1 MNIKPRIGMTLG
13 FVSLL
18 FPTRVL
24 VAATDA
30 SPPPSPATRSTFTS
44 LVFLLLL
51 FTGLAAQAQSNNTP
65 TINAS
70 PPTVRIGYFDTHPL
84 SFRNRNGEPDGLIID
99 ILNEV
104 AASGNIQV
112 QWVYDTFPNHIKSIQ
127 AGDIDVLVSLA
138 YSEERARYMDYSSM
152 NFTNVWGQVFLP
164 PNSDVE
170 SLFDLNDKTVALLEN
185 GINGQNFLQQ
195 CELFEVECT
204 PVYDNTY
211 ENIFAMVANGQAD
224 AAVSNNM
231 VGMEYLDEFDLL
243 ASSIVFNPFKVY
255 ITKPLTADPAFLNL
269 YDARMRAWKEDKG
282 SFYYQTRLKWTHQ
295 NTHDTIPYW
304 ILYTL
309 LGLFVFALVAMVA
322 AVLFKKQVNRRV
334 TELSQREVQLN
345 QIINIVPHMIYANDY
360 EGKFII
366 ANDFACEFFGI
377 DNDQVEQENIY
388 QILKSSRNFEN
399 LIAYTTSSNPFNT
412 EIEAKNS
419 KGEPVS
425 LMMSKVPYSGRNDKE
440 PAVVTVGVDISQTKQ
455 FEEEIEYLAN
465 HDALTGLPNRLLLSD
480 RLKSSLARAEQFKH
494 VGAILYIDLD
504 NFKNINDSQ
513 GHKVGDKLIKK
524 VATLLKK
531 TANPGDTIA
540 RLGGDEFVIELPELD
555 HDLQQAEQQ
564 AVQTAEN
571 IINQLKK
578 PIIIEDKQ
586 YNITAS
592 VGVVIYPRDGNRQSL
607 LIQRA
612 DTAMYEAKFNGRNR
626 IQVFEKGLEAK
637 VKKQHQLEN
646 DLRLALQ
653 NKEIVMVYQPIVA
666 ADSLKM
672 VGTEILLRWH
682 HPVRGTI
689 MPVDFIPI
697 AESAQL
703 ILEIGYWTIEKACQ
717 QILSWRESTDT
728 PFFVAINLSVIQFR
742 DQDFL
747 SRITDLVN
755 TYNIPRNYLEFE
767 VTESILLSES
777 ARSIEVI
784 NQLKLLGIKLSID
797 DFGTGY
803 SSFDYIRKLPL
814 DKIKIDKSFVEEIP
828 TDNNSITI
836 VKTILN
842 MAHEMNLQVV
852 AEGVENKQQ
861 MDFLRQHKCQF
872 FQGYLF
878 SKPKEVNKIPKK
890 FRF

>member
-1 MNIKPRIGMTLG
+1 MKIKPQIL
-13 FVSLL
+13 
-18 FPTRVL
+18 
-24 VAATDA
+24 A
-30 SPPPSPATRSTFTS
+30 
-44 LVFLLLL
+44 LLLI
-51 FTGLAAQAQSNNTP
+51 TSMINQPLAQNPDSL
-65 TINAS
+65 NAD
-70 PPTVRIGYFDTHPL
+70 PPDVRVGYFDTHPL
-84 SFRNRNGEPDGLIID
+84 SFRNSNGDPDGLIID
-99 ILNEV
+99 LLNEV
-104 AASGNIQV
+104 AATGNMKI
-112 QWVYDTFPNHIKSIQ
+112 QWVYDEFPNHINNIKS
-127 AGDIDVLVSLA
+127 GRIDVLVSVA
-138 YSEERARYMDYSSM
+138 YSEERARYMDYSAL

-164 PNSDVE
+164 ANSDIE
-170 SLFDLNDKTVALLEN
+170 SLFDLNNKSIALLEN

-195 CELFEVECT
+195 CELFEVNCQA
-204 PVYDNTY
+204 VYANSYHKIFTMVDNG
-211 ENIFAMVANGQAD
+211 EVD

-231 VGMEYLDEFDLL
+231 VGAEFQDQYDLL

-255 ITKPLTADPAFLNL
+255 ITKPLGADPVFLNL
-269 YDARMRAWKEDKG
+269 YDQRMRLWKDDPE
-282 SFYYQTRLKWTHQ
+282 SFYYQTRMKWTHQ
-295 NTHDTIPYW
+295 NQHDTIPYW
-304 ILYTL
+304 ILYTI
-309 LGLFVFALVAMVA
+309 LGLFVFALIAIIA
-322 AVLFKKQVNRRV
+322 AVLFKRQVNRRV
-334 TELSQREVQLN
+334 NELSQREIQLN

-360 EGKFII
+360 QGRFIL
-366 ANDFACEFFGI
+366 ANDFACDFFGI
-377 DNDQVEQENIY
+377 ENKQVEKENIY
-388 QILKSSRNFEN
+388 AILKSSPNFQN

-412 EIEAKNS
+412 EIEARNS
-419 KGEPVS
+419 RGEQIS

-455 FEEEIEYLAN
+455 YEEEIEYLAN

-524 VATLLKK
+524 VAIMLKK
-531 TANPGDTIA
+531 SATPGDTIA
-540 RLGGDEFVIELPELD
+540 RLGGDEFVIEIPELD
-555 HDLQQAEQQ
+555 QDINKAEQQ
-564 AVQTAEN
+564 ALLVAEKLST
-571 IINQLKK
+571 QLKK

-592 VGVVIYPRDGNRQSL
+592 IGVVVYPRDGNRQSL

-689 MPVDFIPI
+689 MPTDFIPI

-717 QILSWRESTDT
+717 QILTWRETTDQ

-742 DQDFL
+742 DREFL
-747 SRITDLVN
+747 GRITDLVN
-755 TYNIPRNYLEFE
+755 KYNIPRNYLEFE
-767 VTESILLSES
+767 VTESILLNES
-777 ARSIEVI
+777 VRSMEVI
-784 NQLKLLGIKLSID
+784 NQLKMLGIKLSID

-814 DKIKIDKSFVEEIP
+814 DKIKIDKSFIEDIP
-828 TDNNSITI
+828 SDNNSVTI

-852 AEGVENKQQ
+852 AEGVENKEQ
-861 MDFLRQHKCQF
+861 MEFLREHQCQF

>member
-1 MNIKPRIGMTLG
+1 MKIKPHILT
-13 FVSLL
+13 
-18 FPTRVL
+18 
-24 VAATDA
+24 
-30 SPPPSPATRSTFTS
+30 
-44 LVFLLLL
+44 LLLM
-51 FTGLAAQAQSNNTP
+51 FCITGQAQP
-65 TINAS
+65 DQMAS
-70 PPTVRIGYFDTHPL
+70 LSAKAPTVRIGYFDTHPL
-84 SFRNRNGEPDGLIID
+84 SFRNAQGEPDGLIID

-104 AASGNIQV
+104 AASRNIQV
-112 QWVYDTFPNHIKSIQ
+112 DWVYDDFPNQITHIQ
-127 AGDIDVLVSLA
+127 NGQIDVLVSLA
-138 YSEERARYMDYSSM
+138 YSEERARYMDYAEM

-164 PNSDVE
+164 SNSDVE
-170 SLFDLNDKTVALLEN
+170 SLFDLSGKTVALLAN
-185 GINGQNFLQQ
+185 GINGQNFMKQ
-195 CELFEVECT
+195 CELFEVECQA
-204 PVYDNTY
+204 VYGNSY
-211 ENIFAMVANGQAD
+211 QAIFAMVAAGEAD

-231 VGMEYLDEFDLL
+231 VGAEFQSQHDLL

-255 ITKPLTADPAFLNL
+255 ITKPLGADPAFLNL
-269 YDARMRAWKEDKG
+269 YDEKMRAWKDDPD
-282 SFYYQTRLKWTHQ
+282 SFYYQARLKWTHQ
-295 NTHDTIPYW
+295 NNQDSIPYW

-322 AVLFKKQVNRRV
+322 AVLFKRQVNRRV

-360 EGKFII
+360 QGKFIL
-366 ANDFACEFFGI
+366 ANDFACDFFGI
-377 DNDQVEQENIY
+377 DRNQVEQENIY
-388 QILKSSRNFEN
+388 TILKTSRNFAN

-412 EIEAKNS
+412 EIEARNCR
-419 KGEPVS
+419 GEPVS

-455 FEEEIEYLAN
+455 YEEEIEYLAN
-465 HDALTGLPNRLLLSD
+465 HDALTGLPNRMLLSD

-524 VATLLKK
+524 VATMLKK
-531 TANPGDTIA
+531 TVNPGDTIA
-540 RLGGDEFVIELPELD
+540 RLGGDEFVIEIPELD
-555 HDLQQAEQQ
+555 HDLTTAEQQ
-564 AVQTAEN
+564 AVDVAER
-571 IINQLKK
+571 ITSQLKK

-592 VGVVIYPRDGNRQSL
+592 VGVVIYPRDGHRQSI

-689 MPVDFIPI
+689 MPADFIPI

-717 QILSWRESTDT
+717 QIISWLETTDT

-742 DQDFL
+742 DRHFL
-747 SRITDLVN
+747 SRITDMVN
-755 TYNIPRNYLEFE
+755 EYNIPRNYLEFE

-777 ARSIEVI
+777 TRSIEVI
-784 NQLKLLGIKLSID
+784 NQLKLLGIRLSID

-814 DKIKIDKSFVEEIP
+814 DKIKIDKSFIEEIP
-828 TDNNSITI
+828 HDSNSETI

-842 MAHEMNLQVV
+842 MAHEMNLEVV
-852 AEGVENKQQ
+852 AEGVENKEQ
-861 MDFLRQHKCQF
+861 MDFLRKHKCQF

-878 SKPKEVNKIPKK
+878 SKPKEVGQIPKK